1 MIFLSLIMNLLL
13 SLGIGIGG
21 GIGGTTDAVV
31 EGQHHYGP
39 EGAAHGHT
47 IHGHSTILHHGAHGH
62 IAGPSGHA
70 PQNPHNL

>member
-13 SLGIGIGG
+13 SLGIGTGG
-21 GIGGTTDAVV
+21 GIGGTTDALV

-39 EGAAHGHT
+39 DNPGHGHT
-47 IHGHSTILHHGAHGH
+47 IHGHSTVLHHGVHGH
-62 IAGPSGHA
+62 TTGPSGHA